1 MKFIVARASILIPRE
16 DHLEDD
22 AIFKKS
28 LEDYSK
34 ETGEPYEDCEL
45 SKGCTNEY
53 YIKNKPCDEAV
64 LQTVRHIKHKLNDE
78 SEYDEAEPEVKR
90 WIVEFNT
97 LEELLEFRKKYDFGS
112 CADFGGQIDIERVD
126 NIEGD
131 YLLLV
136 IHDDWRE

>member
-1 MKFIVARASILIPRE
+1 MKRASMMIPEE
-16 DHLEDD
+16 DKLEDD

-28 LEDYSK
+28 LKDYSK
-34 ETGEPYEDCEL
+34 KTGEPYEDDEL
-45 SKGCTNEY
+45 AKGCTNEY

-64 LQTVRHIKHKLNDE
+64 LQTVKHIKHKLNDD
-78 SEYDEAEPEVKR
+78 SKYDEAEPEVRR

-97 LEELLEFRKKYDFGS
+97 LDELLAFRKKYDAGRCESFS
-112 CADFGGQIDIERVD
+112 GQVDISRTD

-136 IHDDWRE
+136 IHDDYRE